1 MLTRLATFA
10 ATLAILFSAVST
22 ADAQMRSGGMGGF
35 GSSGFGSSGFGSG
48 GFGRSGMGGMG
59 IGGGGF
65 GSSGFG
71 SGFGGSGFGS
81 GFGGG
86 GFGSSGF
93 GSSGF
98 GNRGGF
104 GSSGFGGSGFGS
116 GQYGGGQAFVGRDA
130 ADMQNTFMQSNRA
143 STQFFRNMNRQMSR
157 NNRDNRKA
165 VTVQNPPQPMRVDV
179 QVAFTAPQ
187 PTPAAVA
194 TRLQARLAK
203 ILTDHKMSQPTILME
218 GDTAVLRGLAA
229 SESEAEVISQLVALE
244 PGVRAV
250 RNEMTVPGAVSE
262 AIVPPAGS

>member
-10 ATLAILFSAVST
+10 ATLAILISAVST
-22 ADAQMRSGGMGGF
+22 ADAQMRSGGMSGF
-35 GSSGFGSSGFGSG
+35 GSSGFGSSGFGSS

-71 SGFGGSGFGS
+71 GGGGFGSSGFGGSGFG
-81 GFGGG
+81 G
-86 GFGSSGF
+86 SGF

-98 GNRGGF
+98 GNRGGL

-165 VTVQNPPQPMRVDV
+165 VTVQNPPQPMRVEV
-179 QVAFTAPQ
+179 QVAFAAPQ
-187 PTPAAVA
+187 QTPTAVA

-203 ILTDHKMSQPTILME
+203 ILTDHKMSQPTVLME
-218 GDTAVLRGLAA
+218 GDTAVLRGVAT
-229 SESEAEVISQLVALE
+229 SESEAQVISQLVALE